1 MRVNQQ
7 IRVPIVR
14 LVDAEGGQVGM
25 VPIEQALS
33 LAAES
38 GLDLVE
44 VAANADPPVCRIM
57 DYGKYKFM
65 QAKKTQEAKKKQAQT
80 QVKEIKLR
88 PKIENHDFGFKMR
101 NVLRFLEEHCRVKVT
116 VQFRGREIAYT
127 DAGRKLLDRV
137 VAEAAEVG
145 VVDGTPKMEG
155 RFLSIFIAPK

>member
-1 MRVNQQ
+1 M
-7 IRVPIVR
+7 VR
-14 LVDAEGGQVGM
+14 LVDAEGGQVGI

-33 LAAES
+33 LAAEA

-57 DYGKYKFM
+57 DYGKYKFQ
-65 QAKKTQEAKKKQAQT
+65 QAKKAQEAKKKQAQT

-88 PKIENHDFGFKMR
+88 PKIEDHDFGFKMR
-101 NVLRFLEEHCRVKVT
+101 NALRFLEEHNRVKVT
-116 VQFRGREIAYT
+116 VQFRGREIAHT
-127 DAGRKLLDRV
+127 EAGRKLLDRV

-155 RFLSIFIAPK
+155 RFLSVFIAPK